1 MAPQENLYRYI
12 NKHLSFSFIRIP
24 LYSSMQIRIVIT
36 FSFQVSH
43 LSLSEEKCCVHV
55 LKIFVDF
62 IHLDPD
68 PGGNMKSDPDP
79 GGNMK
84 SDPDPGGNMKSDP
97 DCFHGK

>member
-1 MAPQENLYRYI
+1 MYSVVLLYERKKVGKRMAPQENLYRYI

-68 PGGNMKSDPDP
+68 PGGNMT
-79 GGNMK
+79 
-84 SDPDPGGNMKSDP
+84 SDP